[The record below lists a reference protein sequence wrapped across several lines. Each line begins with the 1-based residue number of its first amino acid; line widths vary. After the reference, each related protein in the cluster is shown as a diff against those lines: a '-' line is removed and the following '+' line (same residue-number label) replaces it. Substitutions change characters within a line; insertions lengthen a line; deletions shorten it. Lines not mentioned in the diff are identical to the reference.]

1 MTTSPLYDEDKIRKD
16 KKLER
21 KISKIEKKIKA

>member
-1 MTTSPLYDEDKIRKD
+1 MDNLTNLATSYGKD

-21 KISKIEKKIKA
+21 KISKLEKKIKA